1 VRSAFKEFL
10 TAQRKMAR
18 LWKSLK
24 SLLRNERGST
34 AVTVAFAM
42 PLVVAG
48 AAFGVETSYW
58 YYKDMQLQAAADAA
72 AYAGALEKRAGSKHA
87 DVVAAATKV
96 AIDNGFLQSVGT
108 AELHSPPLSGD
119 HISSK
124 SVEVLLQENTP
135 RFFSSLFVKTP
146 VVVGA
151 RAVAAY
157 EDAGS
162 ACILA
167 LHKSASKAALFSG
180 SSISKFKG
188 CSVMANSLAND
199 AVTVQGTGS
208 LQTSCIYAVGN
219 VSLTDN
225 VVLDDCKNAQTG
237 VSPVGDPYGEV
248 EPPTPSGP
256 CQSTS
261 GSTLSPGSYCGGMTL
276 SGTQTLAPG
285 VYIVDGGDLKINANA
300 DISGDGVMIYLTNG
314 ARVSMNGNSTVKL
327 SAATT
332 GPYSGL
338 LFFSDR
344 ADTGAA
350 KNNFNGTAD
359 SQLTGA
365 IYAASQAINFLG
377 DFSGLDGCT
386 QVVGLTVEWTGNA
399 EVSKDCTGH
408 GMKAIPAAELV
419 KLVE

>member
-1 VRSAFKEFL
+1 
-10 TAQRKMAR
+10 M
-18 LWKSLK
+18 
-24 SLLRNERGST
+24 
-34 AVTVAFAM
+34 VALAM
-42 PLVVAG
+42 PVVVAG
-48 AAFGVETSYW
+48 AAFGVETTYW
-58 YYKDMQLQAAADAA
+58 FYKDMQLQAAADAA
-72 AYAGALEKRAGSKHA
+72 AYAGALEKRAGSNRST
-87 DVVAAATKV
+87 VETAATTV
-96 AIDNGFLQSVGT
+96 AIANGFKQSLGT
-108 AELHSPPLSGD
+108 AELHSPPQSGT
-119 HISSK
+119 HISPK
-124 SVEVLLQENTP
+124 SVEVRLQESAP
-135 RFFSSLFVKTP
+135 RFFSSLFVQTP
-146 VVVGA
+146 VTISA

-199 AVTVQGTGS
+199 AVTVQGTGQ
-208 LQTSCIYAVGN
+208 LQTSCIYSVGN
-219 VSLTDN
+219 VSMTNN
-225 VVLDDCKNAQTG
+225 VVLDECKNAQTG
-237 VSPVGDPYGEV
+237 VSPVADPYGEV

-276 SGTQTLAPG
+276 SGTVTLDPG
-285 VYIVDGGDLKINANA
+285 VYIVDGGDMKINANA
-300 DISGDGVMIYLTNG
+300 NISGNGVMIYLTNG

-327 SAATT
+327 SAATS

-338 LFFSDR
+338 LFFGDR
-344 ADTGAA
+344 ADTGTT
-350 KNNFNGTAD
+350 KNHFNGTAD
-359 SQLTGA
+359 SELTGA
-365 IYAASQAINFLG
+365 IYFANQAIDFLG
-377 DFSGLDGCT
+377 NFSGVDGCT

-399 EVSKDCTGH
+399 TVSKDCTAH